1 MRTISYLHGILCL
14 WHTHA
19 HMPVFF
25 SRAHNVYTK
34 SPQGDIWLTST
45 SMLGMVIIFVF
56 HSYIVCLELF
66 REFEVMVV
74 EVAGRVVRSSFL
86 VKLRRKLSNKETWEC
101 P

>member
-1 MRTISYLHGILCL
+1 
-14 WHTHA
+14 
-19 HMPVFF
+19 MP
-25 SRAHNVYTK
+25 
-34 SPQGDIWLTST
+34 
-45 SMLGMVIIFVF
+45 GMVIIFVF